1 VKQLKQRATA
11 ESAEGRRDRRG
22 IRLPILLC
30 ASLRFCSLFLI
41 LVSARTAHA
50 ATDPAATEF
59 FEKKIRPVLVERC
72 YKCHSAES
80 EKLKGN
86 LHLDTPEG
94 IKKGGESGKSIIV
107 AGEPDRSLLIE
118 AIRYKNEDL
127 QMPPKQ
133 RLSDAQIADFVA
145 WVQMGAPDPRT
156 AAAALTPVSKSD
168 FWSFKPPQDHPLP
181 NVKNKSW
188 PISPIDHFILS
199 TLEQKNLQPSAPGDK
214 RTLIRRAT
222 YDLAGLPPTPSEVEA
237 FINDKS
243 PTAYANLIDRLL
255 ASPRYGERYG
265 RHWLDLARYSDT
277 KGYVYDR
284 EERHYVHSHAYR
296 DWVIRA
302 FNDDL
307 PYDQFL
313 MNQIAAD
320 QLITTRAPEGNRN
333 LAAMG
338 LLTVGRRFLGIPHDI
353 IDDRIDTVTR
363 TTLGLSVGCARCHDH
378 KFDPIPTAD
387 YYSLYGVFA
396 GSAEKLVRLDP
407 EPPPSEAYDTYKKE
421 LDKRVKN
428 LDDAFAKKREE
439 VADKFRA
446 QSQRYILALLEVD
459 KLPIELFYE
468 IMGPEDINPVIVRQW
483 QELILRR
490 AKTFDPIFAPWH
502 ALSALNQKEFPQKAP
517 QIIHDLTTD
526 PSKPLNAN
534 VAHAI
539 ATTQPTSMREIAA
552 AYGNIFKEV
561 DTTWRELKKSTP
573 TATNLPDPSLDALRQ
588 ILYGPESPA
597 LVPPGSFADI
607 EFFFDEGGREQIF
620 KLQGEID
627 RWIIS
632 AAGAPPHAL
641 ILEDRPTQQNPRIL
655 KRGNPAIK
663 GDEVPR
669 QFLSILSGPNRQSFK
684 IGSGRLELA
693 EAIANKSNP
702 LTARVLVNRI
712 WQYHFGRGLVSTP
725 SDFGTRC
732 ETPSHPELLDY
743 LAVHF
748 MNDGWSIKTLH
759 RMLMLSATYQQS
771 SDDDASRIA
780 LDPENRFLSRMNRT
794 RLDFESM
801 RDSLLSASGDLD
813 LAMGGRPVEM
823 FKAPFAKRRSVY
835 GLVDRQFLPA
845 TFRTFDFANPDLHS
859 PLRADTT
866 VPQQALFMMNS
877 PFVIERSRALANR
890 PDLASIQDPAQK
902 IQKLYQILYQR
913 NPTSQ
918 QLQAALTFIDT
929 AQKQPTPPSPPPSK
943 PSDWQYGFGQFSDA
957 TGKIKSF
964 TPLPHFTGDSWQGGP
979 QWPDAALGWVRITAD
994 GGHAGND
1001 YAHAAIRRW
1010 TAPRNCTISISGTV
1024 AHDVKEGNGIRA
1036 KIIHSGTGE
1045 LAGYS
1050 LLNQSAETKFEP
1062 VEMKKGDTLDF
1073 LIDFKGDLNSDQ
1085 FKWSPSI
1092 KCTDKPAKERATQ
1105 PPNEPPVMEWNAKK
1119 DFSGPTPT
1127 PPVALDPW
1135 SEYAQ
1140 VLLLSNEFMFVD

>member
-1 VKQLKQRATA
+1 MVLPLRAA
-11 ESAEGRRDRRG
+11 
-22 IRLPILLC
+22 P
-30 ASLRFCSLFLI
+30 
-41 LVSARTAHA
+41 
-50 ATDPAATEF
+50 DPAATEY

-72 YKCHSAES
+72 YKCHSADS

-94 IKKGGESGKSIIV
+94 IKKGGESGKPIIV

-133 RLSDAQIADFVA
+133 RLTDAQIADFVA
-145 WVQMGAPDPRT
+145 WVQMGAPDPRSFT
-156 AAAALTPVSKSD
+156 APAPIAKSD
-168 FWSFKPPQDHPLP
+168 FWSFKPPQDHPIP
-181 NVKNKSW
+181 TVKNSNW
-188 PISPIDHFILS
+188 PNTPIDHFILAK
-199 TLEQKNLQPSAPGDK
+199 LDANNLTPSSPADR
-214 RTLIRRAT
+214 RTLIRRANF
-222 YDLAGLPPTPSEVEA
+222 DLTGLPPTPDEVSA
-237 FINDKS
+237 FLNDTS
-243 PTAYANLIDRLL
+243 PNAYEKLIDRFL
-255 ASPRYGERYG
+255 ASQRYGERFG

-284 EERHYVHSHAYR
+284 EERKYVHSFAYR

-302 FNDDL
+302 FNEDL
-307 PYDQFL
+307 PYDQFI
-313 MNQIAAD
+313 MQQVAAD
-320 QLITTRAPEGNRN
+320 QLIKPGEDNHN

-396 GSAEKLVRLDP
+396 GSTEKLVRLDP

-421 LDKRVKN
+421 LQKRVKN

-468 IMGPEDINPVIVRQW
+468 IMGPEDINPVVVRQW

-490 AKTFDPIFAPWH
+490 SGTFDPIFAPWH
-502 ALSALNQKEFPQKAP
+502 ALSSLTSKEFPKKAP
-517 QIIHDLTTD
+517 QIIHDLTTN
-526 PSKPLNAN
+526 PAEQLNPKIARA
-534 VAHAI
+534 V
-539 ATTQPTSMREIAA
+539 ATTQPTSMREIAN
-552 AYGNIFKEV
+552 AYGNAFKEA
-561 DTTWRELKKSTP
+561 DTAWRELKKSDSKA
-573 TATNLPDPSLDALRQ
+573 ATLPDPAQEAVRH

-597 LVPPGSFADI
+597 VVPPGSFADI

-641 ILEDRPTQQNPRIL
+641 ILEDRPVQQNPRIL
-655 KRGNPAIK
+655 NRGNPALK
-663 GDEVPR
+663 GPQVPR
-669 QFLSILSGPNRQSFK
+669 QFLSILAGPNREPFK

-693 EAIANKSNP
+693 RAIANKNNP

-712 WQYHFGRGLVSTP
+712 WQYHFGHGLVSTP

-748 MNDGWSIKTLH
+748 MNDGWSIKKLH
-759 RMLMLSATYQQS
+759 RQIVLSATYQQS
-771 SDDDASRIA
+771 SDDDPSRISK
-780 LDPENRFLSRMNRT
+780 DPENRLLSRMNRT

-801 RDSLLSASGDLD
+801 RDSLLFASGDLD
-813 LAMGGRPVEM
+813 LAMGGRAVEM
-823 FKAPFAKRRSVY
+823 FKEPFAKRRSVY

-845 TFRTFDFANPDLHS
+845 TLRTFDFANPDIHA
-859 PLRADTT
+859 PVRIDTT
-866 VPQQALFMMNS
+866 VPQQALFLMNS
-877 PFVIERSRALANR
+877 PFVIERSRALASR
-890 PDLASIQDPAQK
+890 ADITSIQDPAQR
-902 IQKLYQILYQR
+902 IQKLYQIVHQR
-913 NPTSQ
+913 QPTSQ
-918 QLQAALTFIDT
+918 QLDSALQFIDL
-929 AQKQPTPPSPPPSK
+929 ASKEPTPPPPPK
-943 PSDWQYGFGQFSDA
+943 PIPTSWQYGYGEFDDPS
-957 TGKIKSF
+957 GKIKNF
-964 TPLPHFTGDSWQGGP
+964 TALPHFTGDSWQGGP

-1001 YAHAAIRRW
+1001 FAHAAIRRW
-1010 TAPRNCTISISGTV
+1010 QAPRDCTISIAGTV
-1024 AHDVKEGNGIRA
+1024 QHDVKEGNGIRA
-1036 KIIHSGTGE
+1036 RIVSSRTGE
-1045 LAGYS
+1045 LASYS

-1062 VEMKKGDTLDF
+1062 VEIKKGET
-1073 LIDFKGDLNSDQ
+1073 IDFVVDYRGDLNSDQ
-1085 FKWSPSI
+1085 FKWTPVI
-1092 KCTDKPAKERATQ
+1092 KSTDKPGKGAASPESPLAS
-1105 PPNEPPVMEWNAKK
+1105 EWNAKK
-1119 DFSGPTPT
+1119 DFSGP
-1127 PPVALDPW
+1127 PPAPPIPLDAW
-1135 SEYAQ
+1135 GKYAQ
-1140 VLLLSNEFMFVD
+1140 VLLLSNEFIFID